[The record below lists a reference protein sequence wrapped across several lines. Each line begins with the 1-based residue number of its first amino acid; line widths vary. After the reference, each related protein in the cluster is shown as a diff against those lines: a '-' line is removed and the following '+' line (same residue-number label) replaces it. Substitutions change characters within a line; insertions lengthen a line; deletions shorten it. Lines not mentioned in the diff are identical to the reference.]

1 MVDNHLMLLSLY
13 RVLVMEL
20 IKSTLTL
27 VSIKFFTE
35 RRREKRTNLQE
46 IAGQFENVVCQR
58 QLLLLK
64 KLTLYGM

>member
-1 MVDNHLMLLSLY
+1 MLLSLY

-35 RRREKRTNLQE
+35 CKKTNLQE

-64 KLTLYGM
+64 KLTL